1 MIGVIGSE
9 DSVQLALQVARGM
22 DLAHVLGRA
31 YRSIDEVPALA
42 RELDPLCRFLLFTG
56 RVPYATALAQDPPLR
71 AALDFVPH
79 SAIDLYRTLA
89 LVMRSNAGVVPAFVV
104 DTIDRA
110 IVEEVCQDLSLH
122 HSPVSVLSLDVG
134 DESEPGV
141 GPLRDLDQ
149 VVEFHLEAARK
160 GVAQLSL
167 TCLGE
172 VNRRLRELG
181 LTVSRIEHTRSTLHH
196 ALTKASLA
204 VRSSEAEDAQPVAAL
219 FRPTQ
224 KLGALAPQEM
234 EGYARRLRGTVQ
246 KMAEN
251 TWCVHTTYGALQL
264 SGLTA
269 ASGVPPDW
277 EAGFGVGATLHDAEV
292 NARRALK
299 IGRPGGAV
307 LTVLADGSVVG
318 ADAFDSPTLR
328 LRETDA
334 QLLAHARNIGLRAY
348 TLTRLA
354 VALRSLDPD
363 SFTVRQLARAYGV
376 EPRSA
381 ARLLARL
388 ESAGIAS
395 VHGVDA
401 APGAGRPQLVYKL
414 EVERLLPSRS

>member
-9 DSVQLALQVARGM
+9 DSVQLALQVAKEMG
-22 DLAHVLGRA
+22 LAHVVGRA

-42 RELDPLCRFLLFTG
+42 RDLDALCRFLLFTG

-122 HSPVSVLSLDVG
+122 SPVSVLSLDVG
-134 DESEPGV
+134 HKSEPGA

-149 VVEFHLEAARK
+149 IVEFHLEAARK
-160 GVAQLSL
+160 GDAQLSL

-172 VNRRLRELG
+172 VNRRLRNLG
-181 LTVSRIEHTRSTLHH
+181 VAVSRIEHTRSTLHH
-196 ALTKASLA
+196 ALTEASLA
-204 VRSSEAEDAQPVAAL
+204 VKSSEAEDAQPVAAL
-219 FRPTQ
+219 FRSTQ
-224 KLGALAPQEM
+224 KIGPLSLSQEM
-234 EGYARRLRGTVQ
+234 EGYARRLHGTVQ
-246 KMAEN
+246 ELGEN
-251 TWCVHTTYGALQL
+251 TWCVHTTYGALE
-264 SGLTA
+264 SFALTGG
-269 ASGVPPDW
+269 SEVPAGW
-277 EAGFGVGATLHDAEV
+277 EAGFGVGATLHDAEQ

-299 IGRPGGAV
+299 VGRPDGAV

-318 ADAFDSPTLR
+318 TEAFGSPTLR

-334 QLLAHARNIGLRAY
+334 ELLAHARNIGLRAY

-354 VALRSLDPD
+354 GALRSLDPD

-388 ESAGIAS
+388 ESVGIAS

-414 EVERLLPSRS
+414 EVDRLLPSRS